1 MPEFNETKYVTQ
13 ETKYNQTF
21 TSYSGCD
28 IVASIK
34 FGENSPPL
42 VLGELQTVSY
52 SIHRE
57 VSPIRTIG
65 RINPIGFCLPETAKS
80 LVKDK
85 GYISIKDIC
94 VGDLIESYPNKY
106 DTVAMHSYQGIK
118 ECQKISLVGGYNL
131 EASSDHPIMTKG
143 GWKKAADLTQ
153 EDLVAVSAKDPI
165 SKEDFD
171 INDDILKMIG
181 YLIGD
186 GSMHTY
192 MKKNNSIEHRIELSI
207 ADSELETIGKET
219 EEILNKF
226 NIPFKDNRTRA
237 DKCIKRR
244 ISVCIDGYAKTDYR
258 LRQYNELHKTI
269 KMLNLYNT
277 YSHTKFIHNILID
290 KLSFRQIGL
299 LLNRLF
305 STDGSWSYREK
316 TIRIRYNTTSSRLAE
331 DVRIL
336 LNKLG
341 IQSNLT
347 SVSKEER
354 NKKRHKSLNIEFK
367 NDVHTVEIGSA
378 ENLLKFIKHVG
389 IISKEQEFPG
399 IEEYIYNNLYHVS
412 YPINHKEFNNNIR
425 EVFKYKYPTKS
436 FKKFARKHN
445 LYNYRLGLSCRKAL
459 LAAIDIGNKDF
470 IDIVKNNIYSE
481 VYSEKEFIWK
491 KVKSNESIGKK
502 NVYDIS
508 VSETE
513 SFVANHIYVHNT
525 AGQRTIAGSLIF
537 TVFDR
542 NIVHEVKE
550 LMRRTNYA
558 RFLETKRAQK
568 TLSNISLMDEMP
580 PFDIDII
587 MQNEYGHSSRM
598 IIRGVVIVDE
608 GQVMS
613 IEDILT
619 ENTMS
624 YLATDIEV
632 LDLTNQPMSNI
643 TTPDASYEDIID
655 AIIGN
660 GETESSIEKV
670 TIKTLQETESYKH
683 YLGLPVSFRGE
694 VYTLYSSD
702 NDIIVYYNYDG
713 KTYYAKVIG
722 DEIANTPGTLE
733 VNEGT
738 LVGLV
743 NVDVD
748 SKIMRI
754 PLVKIL

>member
-13 ETKYNQTF
+13 ETRYNQTF

-65 RINPIGFCLPETAKS
+65 RINPIGFT
-80 LVKDK
+80 
-85 GYISIKDIC
+85 G
-94 VGDLIESYPNKY
+94 
-106 DTVAMHSYQGIK
+106 
-118 ECQKISLVGGYNL
+118 
-131 EASSDHPIMTKG
+131 
-143 GWKKAADLTQ
+143 
-153 EDLVAVSAKDPI
+153 
-165 SKEDFD
+165 
-171 INDDILKMIG
+171 
-181 YLIGD
+181 
-186 GSMHTY
+186 
-192 MKKNNSIEHRIELSI
+192 
-207 ADSELETIGKET
+207 
-219 EEILNKF
+219 
-226 NIPFKDNRTRA
+226 
-237 DKCIKRR
+237 
-244 ISVCIDGYAKTDYR
+244 
-258 LRQYNELHKTI
+258 
-269 KMLNLYNT
+269 
-277 YSHTKFIHNILID
+277 
-290 KLSFRQIGL
+290 
-299 LLNRLF
+299 
-305 STDGSWSYREK
+305 
-316 TIRIRYNTTSSRLAE
+316 
-331 DVRIL
+331 
-336 LNKLG
+336 
-341 IQSNLT
+341 
-347 SVSKEER
+347 
-354 NKKRHKSLNIEFK
+354 
-367 NDVHTVEIGSA
+367 
-378 ENLLKFIKHVG
+378 
-389 IISKEQEFPG
+389 
-399 IEEYIYNNLYHVS
+399 
-412 YPINHKEFNNNIR
+412 
-425 EVFKYKYPTKS
+425 
-436 FKKFARKHN
+436 
-445 LYNYRLGLSCRKAL
+445 
-459 LAAIDIGNKDF
+459 
-470 IDIVKNNIYSE
+470 
-481 VYSEKEFIWK
+481 
-491 KVKSNESIGKK
+491 
-502 NVYDIS
+502 
-508 VSETE
+508 
-513 SFVANHIYVHNT
+513 
-525 AGQRTIAGSLIF
+525 GQRTIAGSLIF

-655 AIIGN
+655 AIIGS

-683 YLGLPVSFRGE
+683 YLGLPISFRGE
-694 VYTLYSSD
+694 VYTLYSSN

-738 LVGLV
+738 LLGLV